1 MEKFRSSLLRVKS
14 RRSEFE
20 SMSTQVTAKRSNERP
35 VVYTISEAAK
45 LLKISPRLVERELA
59 DGNLKGARLGKRRIV
74 IPEFELNR
82 YIRASMRS
90 EARA

>member
-1 MEKFRSSLLRVKS
+1 MH
-14 RRSEFE
+14 
-20 SMSTQVTAKRSNERP
+20 QAAKRSSERP

-45 LLKISPRLVERELA
+45 LLKISPRLVERELS
-59 DGNLKGARLGKRRIV
+59 DGNLKGARLGKRRLV

-82 YIRASMRS
+82 YIRAAMRE